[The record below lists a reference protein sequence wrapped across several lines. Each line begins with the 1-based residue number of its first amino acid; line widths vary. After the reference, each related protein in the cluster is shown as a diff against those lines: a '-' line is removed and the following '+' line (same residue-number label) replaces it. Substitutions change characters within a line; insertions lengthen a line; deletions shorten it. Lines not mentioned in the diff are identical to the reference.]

1 MVGITEAEKFLHK
14 ALVRARK
21 VNLVEEEL
29 PALIG
34 LAELKRR
41 RGDIKAAHGL
51 LEEVWEPAERGPFPF
66 AHADTYNV
74 LAQIE
79 RDAGNHGA
87 AVEAA
92 IAAYRQAWCDGP
104 PFAYHWGLQ
113 TARAHLSVLGER
125 EPDLPP
131 FDASKHE
138 PMPHVEIEPPG
149 SSAEEN
155 PGDLY

>member
-1 MVGITEAEKFLHK
+1 M
-14 ALVRARK
+14 
-21 VNLVEEEL
+21 
-29 PALIG
+29 
-34 LAELKRR
+34 
-41 RGDIKAAHGL
+41 
-51 LEEVWEPAERGPFPF
+51 
-66 AHADTYNV
+66 HADAYNV

-92 IAAYRQAWCDGP
+92 TAAYRQAWCDGP

-113 TARAHLSVLGER
+113 TARAHLSALGAR

-138 PMPHVEIEPPG
+138 PMPDVEIGPPG
-149 SSAEEN
+149 CIGRPE
-155 PGDLY
+155 PWRDLYS